1 MQQTIFAQ
9 DANPLFSICTE
20 FDIMSVILLGGSPGT
35 GKTKIA
41 SILGAKLSIEVISLT
56 ALAEK
61 AGCISMKD
69 KVRDTGIINE
79 DCLVDAIINEVDE
92 KRKRVVV
99 EGHYIDLVP
108 SGSVEIVFILR
119 AHPAVLRER
128 LIKRGYAESK
138 VNENVE
144 AEVIGVCQMEAL
156 DSFGEAKVIEI
167 DTSHRNPSDSVD
179 AMIEL
184 MKNPVQGSRIDWMH
198 QLEQEGRLED
208 FLID

>member
-1 MQQTIFAQ
+1 MAL
-9 DANPLFSICTE
+9 DANALFSICIQ
-20 FDIMSVILLGGSPGT
+20 FDIMSVILIGGSPGT
-35 GKTKIA
+35 GKTKVA
-41 SILGAKLSIEVISLT
+41 SILGAKLSVEVISLT
-56 ALAEK
+56 TLADK
-61 AGCISMKD
+61 AGCVSMKD

-79 DCLVDAIINEVDE
+79 DCLVDAIIKEVEE

-128 LIKRGYAESK
+128 LMKRRYTESK

-144 AEVIGVCQMEAL
+144 AEVIGVCQLDAL

-167 DTSHRNPSDSVD
+167 DTSHKRPSDSVD
-179 AMIEL
+179 TILEL
-184 MKNPVQGSRIDWMH
+184 MKNPVQGNRIDWMH
-198 QLEQEGRLED
+198 QLEQEGRLDD
-208 FLID
+208 FLRD

>member
-1 MQQTIFAQ
+1 MR
-9 DANPLFSICTE
+9 DANSLFDICIR
-20 FDIMSVILLGGSPGT
+20 FVIMSVILIGGSPGT

-41 SILGAKLSIEVISLT
+41 SILGAKLSVEVIALT
-56 ALAEK
+56 TLADK
-61 AGCISMKD
+61 AGCVSMKD
-69 KVRDTGIINE
+69 KVRDTGIIDE
-79 DCLVDAIINEVDE
+79 DCLVDAIINEVE
-92 KRKRVVV
+92 GKRKRVII

-128 LIKRGYAESK
+128 LTKRGYTESK

-144 AEVIGVCQMEAL
+144 AEVIGVCQLDAL

-167 DTSHRNPSDSVD
+167 DTSHKQPSDSVD
-179 AMIEL
+179 AMLEL
-184 MKNPVQGSRIDWMH
+184 MKNPVQGERIDWMQ

-208 FLID
+208 FLRD